1 MRQHIWEKAI
11 LFLSGFIKES
21 GRSIR
26 KRGVVAVALLL
37 LLSLGCIPPVLAWFQ
52 NQKSLQTVTLIR
64 DPNALVIGAG
74 NAQAIKELEL
84 GNIDVSEEPRYRDVV
99 FCVYSQSSNPYQ
111 LQLAHT
117 TNIGFQYTIFPA
129 QKGEGGGSS
138 GIDYLNNRYTFDSGT
153 PLAGG
158 YLNRREETG
167 LAFETGTYHEKTYAT
182 DDALGAAY
190 INVQS
195 NAEPLYWRSA
205 DSIAFPAERNEEG
218 YYINYYVLR
227 VSWGESL
234 VNNKETDMVYLMVET
249 SGTDGQ

>member
-1 MRQHIWEKAI
+1 MQHIREKVI
-11 LFLSGFIKES
+11 LFLSYFRKES
-21 GRSIR
+21 GGSLQ
-26 KRGVVAVALLL
+26 KRVVIAVALLL
-37 LLSLGCIPPVLAWFQ
+37 LLSLGSIPPVLAWFSY
-52 NQKSLQTVTLIR
+52 QKSIQTVTLIR

-74 NAQAIKELEL
+74 NAQAIRELEL
-84 GNIDVSEEPRYRDVV
+84 GNIDVTVQPRYRDVV
-99 FCVYSQSSNPYQ
+99 FCIYSRSSNPYL
-111 LQLAHT
+111 LQFAHT
-117 TNIGFQYTIFPA
+117 TNIDFQYTIFPA

-167 LAFETGTYHEKTYAT
+167 LAFETGTYHKKTYAT

-205 DSIAFPAERNEEG
+205 NAVAFPTEKNEDG
-218 YYINYYVLR
+218 YYISYYVLR
-227 VSWGESL
+227 VSWDESI

>member
-1 MRQHIWEKAI
+1 MQHIREKVI
-11 LFLSGFIKES
+11 LFLSCFRKES
-21 GRSIR
+21 GGSLQ
-26 KRGVVAVALLL
+26 KQVVIAVALLL
-37 LLSLGCIPPVLAWFQ
+37 LLSLGSIPPVLAWFSY
-52 NQKSLQTVTLIR
+52 QKSIQTVTLIR

-74 NAQAIKELEL
+74 NAQAIRELEL
-84 GNIDVSEEPRYRDVV
+84 GNIDVTVQPRYRDVV
-99 FCVYSQSSNPYQ
+99 FCIYSRSSNPYL
-111 LQLAHT
+111 LQFAHT
-117 TNIGFQYTIFPA
+117 TNIDFQYTIFPA

-138 GIDYLNNRYTFDSGT
+138 RIDYLGNQYTFDTGKTLS
-153 PLAGG
+153 GG
-158 YLNRREETG
+158 YLNRNEGTG

-190 INVQS
+190 IKVQS

-205 DSIAFPAERNEEG
+205 DSIAFPAERNKEG

>member
-1 MRQHIWEKAI
+1 MQHIREKVI
-11 LFLSGFIKES
+11 SFLSYFRKES
-21 GRSIR
+21 GGSLQ
-26 KRGVVAVALLL
+26 KRVVIAVALLL
-37 LLSLGCIPPVLAWFQ
+37 LLSLGSIPPVLAWFSY
-52 NQKSLQTVTLIR
+52 QKSIQTVTLIR

-74 NAQAIKELEL
+74 NAQAIRELEL
-84 GNIDVSEEPRYRDVV
+84 GNIDVTVQPRYRDVV
-99 FCVYSQSSNPYQ
+99 FCVYSRSSNPYL
-111 LQLAHT
+111 LQFAHT
-117 TNIGFQYTIFPA
+117 TNIDFQYTIFPA

-138 GIDYLNNRYTFDSGT
+138 RIDYLGNQYTFDTGKTLS
-153 PLAGG
+153 GG
-158 YLNRREETG
+158 YLNRNEGTG
-167 LAFETGTYHEKTYAT
+167 LAFETGTYHDKTYAT

-190 INVQS
+190 IKVQS
-195 NAEPLYWRSA
+195 NAKPLYWRSA

>member
-21 GRSIR
+21 GHSLR
-26 KRGVVAVALLL
+26 KRGGVAVALLL
-37 LLSLGCIPPVLAWFQ
+37 LLSLGCIPPVLDWFK

-84 GNIDVSEEPRYRDVV
+84 GNIDVTVQPRYRDVV
-99 FCVYSQSSNPYQ
+99 FCIYSRSSNPYL
-111 LQLAHT
+111 LQFAHT
-117 TNIGFQYTIFPA
+117 TNIDFQYTVFPA

-138 GIDYLNNRYTFDSGT
+138 RIDYLGNQYTFDTGKTLS
-153 PLAGG
+153 GG
-158 YLNRREETG
+158 YLNRNEGTG
-167 LAFETGTYHEKTYAT
+167 LAFETGTYHKKTYAT

-195 NAEPLYWRSA
+195 NAEPLYCRSA

-249 SGTDGQ
+249 SGTEGQ

>member
-1 MRQHIWEKAI
+1 MQHIREKVI
-11 LFLSGFIKES
+11 LFLSYFRKES
-21 GRSIR
+21 GGSLQ
-26 KRGVVAVALLL
+26 KRVVIAVALLL
-37 LLSLGCIPPVLAWFQ
+37 LLSLGSIPPVLAWFSY
-52 NQKSLQTVTLIR
+52 QKSIQTVTLIR

-74 NAQAIKELEL
+74 NAQAIRELEL
-84 GNIDVSEEPRYRDVV
+84 GNIDVTVQPRYRDVV
-99 FCVYSQSSNPYQ
+99 FCIYSRSSNPYL
-111 LQLAHT
+111 LQFAHT
-117 TNIGFQYTIFPA
+117 TNIDFQYTIFPA

-138 GIDYLNNRYTFDSGT
+138 RIDYLGNQYTFDTGKTLS
-153 PLAGG
+153 GG
-158 YLNRREETG
+158 YLNRNEGTG
-167 LAFETGTYHEKTYAT
+167 LAFKYGTYHKKTYAT

>member
-1 MRQHIWEKAI
+1 MELKQKRRDRWQKSQLI
-11 LFLSGFIKES
+11 LVLALVL
-21 GRSIR
+21 
-26 KRGVVAVALLL
+26 VVAI
-37 LLSLGCIPPVLAWFQ
+37 SGTLAWLTYVR
-52 NQKSLQTVTLIR
+52 KIQTATLVDVPEIY
-64 DPNALVIGAG
+64 
-74 NAQAIKELEL
+74 LEGPEDAVSQLIPL
-84 GNIDVSEEPRYRDVV
+84 GDIDVTNGTSREYVFRIVTNKDNQYRIQ
-99 FCVYSQSSNPYQ
+99 F
-111 LQLAHT
+111 AHT
-117 TNIGFQYTIFPA
+117 TNIDFQYTIFPA

-138 GIDYLNNRYTFDSGT
+138 RIDYLGNQYTFDTGKTLS
-153 PLAGG
+153 GG
-158 YLNRREETG
+158 YLNRNEGTG
-167 LAFETGTYHEKTYAT
+167 LAFETGTYHDKTYAT

-190 INVQS
+190 IKVQS